1 MIKVKVSVHSCIDII
16 TNSSTEIYVVD
27 SNIDID
33 ILKGIFKEKCVA
45 TNEMDWY
52 NSELSIYRNE
62 DSTITIYSF
71 LNAPDWFNSF
81 VEIFKVVSYD

>member
-1 MIKVKVSVHSCIDII
+1 MV

-33 ILKGIFKEKCVA
+33 ILKAIFKEKCVA

-62 DSTITIYSF
+62 DDTITIYSF
-71 LNAPDWFNSF
+71 LNALDWFNDF
-81 VEIFKVVSYD
+81 VEMFKVVSYD

>member
-1 MIKVKVSVHSCIDII
+1 MIKVKINVHSCIDII
-16 TNSSTEIYVVD
+16 TNSSTEIYVVN

-33 ILKGIFKEKCVA
+33 ILKAIFREKCVT

-62 DSTITIYSF
+62 DDTITIYSF
-71 LNAPDWFNSF
+71 LNAPDWFNDF
-81 VEIFKVVSYD
+81 VEMFKVVSYD